1 MTRVLLFAQA
11 REAAGTRQVDL
22 DGSTVAEVLAAADDR
37 FGEAFAAIRPS
48 CTIVVDDEIVHRGA
62 FPTHPSG
69 RELAILPPVSGGS
82 GPLDPEHQVA
92 EHHEGDQTSASL
104 RVAVLTVSDRASDG
118 TYEDRTG
125 PAVEALLVDRLD
137 AVVADRALVAD
148 EFDAIVEVLTRW
160 CDGGAVDLVVTNGGT
175 GLAPRDVTPEA
186 TRAVLDV
193 EAPGIGELMRAAGLA
208 HTPFASLS
216 RQVAGRRGHT
226 IVVNVPGSIKG
237 ATESLDAVV
246 GVLAHACGTA
256 RGGRR

>member
-11 REAAGTRQVDL
+11 REAAGTREVDL
-22 DGSTVAEVLAAADDR
+22 DGATVAEVLAAADGR

-82 GPLDPEHQVA
+82 GPLEP
-92 EHHEGDQTSASL
+92 HHEPGHHETDRASTAL

-125 PAVEALLVDRLD
+125 PAVEALVVERLD

-148 EFDAIVEVLTRW
+148 EFDEIVQVLTTW

-208 HTPFASLS
+208 HTPFASLA

-226 IVVNVPGSIKG
+226 IVVNVPGSVKG
-237 ATESLDAVV
+237 ATESLDAVI